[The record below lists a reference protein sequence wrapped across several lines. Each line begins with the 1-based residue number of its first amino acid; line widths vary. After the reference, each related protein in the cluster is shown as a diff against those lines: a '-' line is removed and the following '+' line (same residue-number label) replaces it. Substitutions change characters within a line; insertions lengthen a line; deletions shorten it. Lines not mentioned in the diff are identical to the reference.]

1 MGRPKLERP
10 KFRLKLR
17 GGTWV
22 ISYTQSGRTKTLSTG
37 QADESAAKAELARFE
52 ADWDRLPEPDAKT
65 VAAILDGYLHDRQ
78 HVVADYQR
86 RVELAANVRRHL
98 GWIEAD
104 ALLPSNSRTYATTRR
119 REGVSDGTIRLE
131 LGALRAA
138 LKWAKAERW
147 LTGDVPAIKLPP
159 APPPRDRWLTRE
171 EADRLIGACIAP
183 HVRLFVAIALHTAA
197 RKGAIADLTWQQVD
211 FAQGLINFNPP
222 GRRQTSKRR
231 VIVPINATL
240 RLALEE
246 AANLRTTD
254 HVLEWGGQP
263 AGNIKKAFERA
274 ARRAGLAGVTP
285 HVLRHT
291 AASWMAMQ
299 GIDMQLISRYLGH
312 TDLSITNRVYAHMHP
327 DYLKSAAEALE

>member
-1 MGRPKLERP
+1 MGRPKLNRP
-10 KFRLKLR
+10 NFKLKLR

-22 ISYTQSGRTKTLSTG
+22 ISYTQSGRTKTVSTG
-37 QADESAAKAELARFE
+37 CAEHAAAEVELARFE
-52 ADWDRLPEPDAKT
+52 ADWDRMPEPEAKT
-65 VAAILDGYLHDRQ
+65 VAAILAGYLHDRE

-86 RVELAANVRRHL
+86 RKELAANVARHL
-98 GWIEAD
+98 GWIDAS
-104 ALLPSNSRTYATTRR
+104 ALLPSNSRTYAITRR
-119 REGVSDGTIRLE
+119 KEGVSDGTIRLE

-138 LKWAKAERW
+138 LKWAKSERW
-147 LTGDVPAIKLPP
+147 LTGDVPAVKLPP

-171 EADRLIGACIAP
+171 EADRLLSACVSP
-183 HVRLFVAIALHTAA
+183 HMRLFVTIALHTAA
-197 RKGAIADLTWQQVD
+197 RKGAIAELQWQQVD
-211 FAQGLINFNPP
+211 FERGLISFNPP

-231 VIVPINATL
+231 VTVPINATL
-240 RLALEE
+240 RLALAE

-285 HVLRHT
+285 NVLRHT